1 MNSYIYLFIDS
12 NLFIG
17 AKYRF
22 SDFQFRKLFN
32 LMNRNSVKLLNSD
45 IIRRE
50 VEQHI
55 KVDLDKQIELYNR
68 AYDAC
73 HILDKYYGYKK
84 VKVNDSVSKVINEF
98 NTFLTHRN
106 AHQLDI
112 NTIDVNTLVNR
123 YFEKIYP
130 FTDKKPN
137 EFKDAINILALQSF
151 AENITEPIYILS
163 NDKGFCMGLDSNRF
177 TIFSKFRPFFE
188 AINSITDNEQAIYTY
203 IEDIFRSKD
212 YRYVEFCKYIKKN
225 LDIYVEDDFDRN
237 LSFLDVENFELK
249 NLEIEKDSILYDND
263 SKEANFDVEF
273 DIAVAILYRDES
285 NSIWDKEDGKYIYSE
300 EIILREIHHCYIE
313 MMLDIGFDEESA
325 VEFEIL
331 TDYMQLDLSDSTMI
345 LCDIVNSLD
354 NDLEFTGSYIT
365 NNIKWVNKKEV
376 NYV

>member
-1 MNSYIYLFIDS
+1 MNRYIYLFIDS
-12 NLFIG
+12 NLFIV

-32 LMNRNSVKLLNSD
+32 LMNRNSVKLLYSD

-68 AYDAC
+68 TYDAC

-212 YRYVEFCKYIKKN
+212 YRYVEFCKYIKKK
-225 LDIYVEDDFDRN
+225 FR
-237 LSFLDVENFELK
+237 
-249 NLEIEKDSILYDND
+249 
-263 SKEANFDVEF
+263 
-273 DIAVAILYRDES
+273 
-285 NSIWDKEDGKYIYSE
+285 YI
-300 EIILREIHHCYIE
+300 C
-313 MMLDIGFDEESA
+313 
-325 VEFEIL
+325 
-331 TDYMQLDLSDSTMI
+331 
-345 LCDIVNSLD
+345 
-354 NDLEFTGSYIT
+354 
-365 NNIKWVNKKEV
+365 
-376 NYV
+376 

>member
-32 LMNRNSVKLLNSD
+32 LMNRNSVKLLYSD

-163 NDKGFCMGLDSNRF
+163 NDKGFCMGLDSSRF

-285 NSIWDKEDGKYIYSE
+285 NSIWDKEDSKYIYSE
-300 EIILREIHHCYIE
+300 EIKLREIHHCNIE
-313 MMLDIGFDEESA
+313 MKIDIDFDEESA
-325 VEFEIL
+325 IDFEIL
-331 TDYMQLDLSDSTMI
+331 TDNIQLNLSDETMI
-345 LCDIVNSLD
+345 LCDFYKSLY
-354 NDLEFTGSYIT
+354 NDLKFTGSYIT
-365 NNIKWVNKKEV
+365 NNLNWISE
-376 NYV
+376 

>member
-32 LMNRNSVKLLNSD
+32 LMNRNSVKLLYSD

-55 KVDLDKQIELYNR
+55 KIDLDKQIGLYNR

-163 NDKGFCMGLDSNRF
+163 NDEGFCLGLDSNRF

-188 AINSITDNEQAIYTY
+188 AINSITDNEQAIYSY
-203 IEDIFRSKD
+203 IEDIFLSKD
-212 YRYVEFCKYIKKN
+212 YRYVEFCKYIRKN
-225 LDIYVEDDFDRN
+225 LDIYVEDDFGRN

-300 EIILREIHHCYIE
+300 EIILREIHHCNIE

-331 TDYMQLDLSDSTMI
+331 TDYMKLDLSDSTMI

-365 NNIKWVNKKEV
+365 NNLKWVNKKEEY
-376 NYV
+376 YV